1 MADADTPP
9 RPIAMTDRRDFLR
22 WCASLG
28 LTGAALVEAERA
40 MAQAPAGTPPP
51 LSDDVLKGAMQAAA
65 LDFTPAEREM
75 MAAGAA
81 DNRAGIERLRKV
93 ALANDVAPALVFT
106 PIQPGV
112 VNLGRPREEI
122 TGPFDRPADV
132 ASRTPNRMAPPAPL
146 RPNTARRGQHA
157 APVRPSNP
165 ADLAFATVGELAA
178 LIESGRLT
186 SRELTE
192 LSLERIGRFD
202 RQLEAVITLTA
213 DLARRQA
220 DAADAEIKAGR
231 YRGPL
236 HGIPYGAKDLLATR
250 GIPTTWGAEP
260 YRGQVPREDAAVIR
274 RLNEAGAVLV
284 AKTAVGALA
293 YGDVWFG
300 GTTKNPWKLDQ
311 GSSGSSAG
319 SASGTAAGLFPFAI
333 GTETLG
339 SIVSPCTRCGA
350 TGLRPTFGRVSR
362 AGAMALSWSMDKIGP
377 IARSVNDLALVFA
390 ALHGADGVDS
400 AVHDAPF
407 DADLDRAVPDWKRL
421 RIGYDPASFDGPND
435 DKALN
440 DAVLDTMRRQ
450 GVQLVPVALPDLPA
464 SDTLLLLEC
473 EAAAAFDE
481 LTRTNQDEQL
491 KRQTANA
498 WPNIFRAARLIPAV
512 EYIQANR
519 VRTLLM
525 RGMDRTM
532 ANVDVYLSTT
542 YGGLSLRATN
552 LTGHPSVVLPN
563 GFRAD
568 GTPASITFIGRLFGE
583 EALLSVARAYQE
595 ATEWHRRRPPGFA

>member
-1 MADADTPP
+1 MNDPGDEMAGPDVNERSLPT
-9 RPIAMTDRRDFLR
+9 TDRRNFLR
-22 WCASLG
+22 WCAGIG
-28 LTGAALVEAERA
+28 LTGAALSEAA
-40 MAQAPAGTPPP
+40 VATGQAPPTGPPP
-51 LSDDVLKGAMQAAA
+51 VADEALKGAAQVAG
-65 LDFTPAEREM
+65 LDFTAAEREM

-81 DNRAGIERLRKV
+81 DNLAAIERMRTV
-93 ALANDVAPALVFT
+93 ALGNDVAPALVFT

-112 VNLGRPREEI
+112 VNLGRPRTEI
-122 TGPFDRPADV
+122 TGPFD
-132 ASRTPNRMAPPAPL
+132 PPAPSGGSAP
-146 RPNTARRGQHA
+146 RAGTAAGRRGRHA
-157 APVRPSNP
+157 APSRPANP
-165 ADLAFATVGELAA
+165 ADIAFASVAELGA
-178 LIESGRLT
+178 LIESRRLT

-192 LSLERIGRFD
+192 ICLDRIGRYD

-213 DLARRQA
+213 DVARRQA

-260 YRGQVPREDAAVIR
+260 FRGQVPREDATVIQ
-274 RLNEAGAVLV
+274 RLNDAGAVLL

-339 SIVSPCTRCGA
+339 SIVSPCTRCGT

-377 IARSVNDLALVFA
+377 IARNVGDTALAFA
-390 ALHGADGVDS
+390 AIHGADGVDN

-407 DADLDRAVPDWKRL
+407 DSDLDRAVPDWTRL
-421 RIGYDPASFDGPND
+421 RIGYDKAAFDAPGD
-435 DKALN
+435 EKGMD
-440 DAVLDTMRRQ
+440 DAVLDTLRRL
-450 GVQLVPVALPDLPA
+450 GANLVPVTLPDLPV
-464 SDTLLLLEC
+464 SDMLILLEA

-491 KRQTANA
+491 KRQSAQA
-498 WPNIFRAARLIPAV
+498 WPNIFRTARLIPAV

-519 VRTLLM
+519 IRTLLM
-525 RGMDRTM
+525 REMDRAM
-532 ANVDVYLSTT
+532 ANVDVYLSPSF
-542 YGGLSLRATN
+542 GGVSLRATN
-552 LTGHPSVVLPN
+552 LTGHPTVVLPSA
-563 GFRAD
+563 FRAD
-568 GTPASITFIGRLFGE
+568 GTPRSITFIGRLFGE
-583 EALLSVARAYQE
+583 EAVLAVARGYQD
-595 ATEWHRRRPPGFA
+595 ATEWHRRRPGGFA